1 MPQSQ
6 RNQSIKLT
14 QLKAEL
20 FKALSNP
27 LRIRIIDE
35 LRNGE
40 LTVSEI
46 RDRMNVELPNV
57 SQQLAVL
64 KAKNLVNSR
73 KQGINIYYSCS
84 DPKIFKLLDVAKEI
98 FNSQLSDL
106 QKMLKKS

>member
-1 MPQSQ
+1 
-6 RNQSIKLT
+6 LT

-27 LRIRIIDE
+27 LRIRIIDD

-73 KQGINIYYSCS
+73 KQGINIYYSCADS
-84 DPKIFKLLDVAKEI
+84 KIFKLLDVAKET

-106 QKMLKKS
+106 QKTLKKS